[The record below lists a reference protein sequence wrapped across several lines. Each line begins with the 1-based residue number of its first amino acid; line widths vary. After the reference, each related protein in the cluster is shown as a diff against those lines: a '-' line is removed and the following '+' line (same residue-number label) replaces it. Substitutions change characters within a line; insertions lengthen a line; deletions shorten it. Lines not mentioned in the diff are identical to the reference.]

1 MKEAASPEEK
11 ERIEKKIESFESRL
25 VQIDRLV
32 DKMKKAKEE

>member
-1 MKEAASPEEK
+1 MKEAASPKEK